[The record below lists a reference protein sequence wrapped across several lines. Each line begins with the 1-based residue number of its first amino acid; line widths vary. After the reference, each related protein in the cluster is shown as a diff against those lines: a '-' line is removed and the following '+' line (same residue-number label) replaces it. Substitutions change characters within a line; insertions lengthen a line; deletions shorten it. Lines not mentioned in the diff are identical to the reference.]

1 MLELLAGKHFVAGVV
16 ASVIAGAGAT
26 TLGAVP
32 VFLLNGM
39 RPRLNNALLSF
50 AAGVMLAATVFSL
63 LLPALD
69 AAEARIGSRIQATLG
84 VIGALCIGA
93 VVLAFAHRVL
103 PHEHFTKGREG
114 QDGSRLAR
122 IWLFVIAIALH
133 NFPEGLSV
141 GVGAASGDARAGLG
155 VMVGIGLQN
164 LPEGLSVAVALLSQ
178 GYRRIFAFAIAT
190 LTGVVE
196 ILGGVVGAGAVVLAA
211 GLLPWALAFA
221 AGAMLFVIS
230 DEIIPETHR
239 PGFAEGATAALF
251 AGFGL
256 MMFLDAAL
264 A

>member
-1 MLELLAGKHFVAGVV
+1 MLELLAENRFLAGVI
-16 ASVIAGAGAT
+16 ASVVAGAGAT

-32 VFLLNGM
+32 VFLLSGM

-69 AAEARIGSRIQATLG
+69 LAETRLQSRVPATLG
-84 VIGALCIGA
+84 VIAALCTGA
-93 VVLAFAHRVL
+93 VALALAHRVL

-114 QDGSRLAR
+114 QEGGRLAR

-141 GVGAASGDARAGLG
+141 GVGAASGDTRAGLG

-178 GYRRIFAFAIAT
+178 GYRRLFAFAIAT

-196 ILGGVVGAGAVVLAA
+196 IFGGIVGAGAVVLAA